1 MKSKWFAAWLL
12 ILSLLLSVAAAS
24 AEQLDDNAIREMEFE
39 RAIAL
44 GFMPEVC
51 VSSPDEFITYREFCQ
66 AVTTLVENY
75 KPDNMAYWQE
85 VSQNVSALD
94 EVMARRDAAIG
105 FLYASLAL
113 DCCYETLY
121 DIPGQ
126 PELTGL
132 FPTDW
137 SSAPWPGLPANF
149 QMHGKIPG
157 RPEDTSGYHGVQNTM
172 DAALWHSVLR
182 NSQFTE
188 FTLLEWDE
196 QNNLRIDENCTRR
209 EAMLGLIRL
218 LESAPNL
225 VEGNHYISVYDA
237 TTYDPAIITPEL
249 LAAPSD
255 LPEPTQAEL
264 TSEWRG
270 VGISH
275 YKEDVVYQEFTET
288 DIAFLADNGFNFTR
302 IFFGFHTLRYP
313 DYPDDPS
320 LINETE
326 LRDLD
331 QMLAWC
337 IKHGV
342 HLQISCHNTPSG
354 ENTYLEFGEA
364 EWEYYRAYWE
374 ALARR
379 YAGIPSRYL
388 SFDLANE
395 MHPSEGNMDYATGQM
410 RKIVES
416 IRAADPERI
425 QIISLVHTPPM
436 EWVENMAASGI
447 ALGVHPYR
455 PMYLCGG
462 DRDICPEDGEMKWP
476 YPYFPHLMPKGEKL
490 TLSGDIGGRKIGI
503 LFGAWVDQPFEIAFD
518 NGEAQSIPSL
528 VNGRFSGELW
538 LPIPQGVTQMTLS
551 CAQDLYLK
559 EIGIPEAGSWL
570 IPFDVPYGEDASGV
584 ADLHWDSTNGWTSE
598 KVVDGEFLYHDRVE
612 PVLKIAQKY
621 GVGCMVNESGLYS
634 ACDSVLKASYDEDL
648 YRALQEHG
656 ISWCVCEL
664 QTFAAHVQDSRDLFN
679 TEYETVYY
687 RLDSGA
693 RRSISYAPEV
703 LEAYRR
709 LSQE

>member
-44 GFMPEVC
+44 GFVPEVC

-132 FPTDW
+132 FPENW
-137 SSAPWPGLPANF
+137 GSAPWPRLPADF
-149 QMHGKIPG
+149 QMHGKVPG
-157 RPEDTSGYHGVQNTM
+157 RPEDTSGYGGVKNTM
-172 DAALWHSVLR
+172 DAALWYSVLR

-249 LAAPSD
+249 LAAPTA
-255 LPEPTQAEL
+255 LPDAAQTKLPGN
-264 TSEWRG
+264 WRG
-270 VGISH
+270 TGISH
-275 YKEDVVYQEFTET
+275 YKGGVVYQEFVET
-288 DIAFLADNGFNFTR
+288 DIAFLADNGMNFAR
-302 IFFGFHTLRYP
+302 IFFGPSSLRYP
-313 DYPDDPS
+313 EYPEDMT

-331 QMLAWC
+331 QLIAWG
-337 IKHGV
+337 IKYGV
-342 HLQISCHNTPSG
+342 HIQISFSLTPS
-354 ENTYLEFGEA
+354 EYDYFDRNET
-364 EWEYYRAYWE
+364 EWEYFRAYWK
-374 ALARR
+374 AIACR
-379 YAGIPSRYL
+379 YAEIPSRYL
-388 SFDLANE
+388 SFDLFNE
-395 MHPSEGNMDYATGQM
+395 LAPLHQDVEYSIQKMQ
-410 RKIVES
+410 RVVES
-416 IRAADPERI
+416 LRAADPDRI
-425 QIISLVHTPPM
+425 LLASFHDNPDM
-436 EWVENMAASGI
+436 EWVEGMAS
-447 ALGVHPYR
+447 LGVALSNHPYR
-455 PMYLCGG
+455 PMYICCG
-462 DRDICPEDGEMKWP
+462 DKDICPEDGEMKWP
-476 YPYFPHLMPKGEKL
+476 YPYFPHLMPEGEKL
-490 TLSGDIGGRKIGI
+490 TVSGDIGGKNIRIF
-503 LFGAWVDQPFEIAFD
+503 FGAWVDQPFEIAFD
-518 NGEAQSIPSL
+518 NGENLSIPSL
-528 VNGRFSGELW
+528 IDGRFNGELAVAV
-538 LPIPQGVTQMTLS
+538 PQGATQMTLS
-551 CAQDLYLK
+551 SAQDLYFK
-559 EIGIPEAGSWL
+559 EIGIPEADSWL
-570 IPFDVPYGEDASGV
+570 IPFDLPYGEDTSGV
-584 ADLHWDSTNGWTSE
+584 ADLRWDSVNGWTSE
-598 KVVDGEFLYHDRVE
+598 KVFDGESVYYNRCE
-612 PVLKIAQKY
+612 PVLKIAQEY
-621 GVGCMVNESGLYS
+621 GVGYMVNEAGLFSG
-634 ACDSVLKASYDEDL
+634 CDGALKASYDEDL
-648 YRALQEHG
+648 FRYLQDHG

-664 QTFAAHVQDSRDLFN
+664 QTFAAHVQDTKDLTN
-679 TEYETVYY
+679 TEYKTVYY
-687 RLDSGA
+687 RLESGA
-693 RRSISYAPEV
+693 RRSISYASEV
-703 LEAYRR
+703 LEAYHR
-709 LSQE
+709 LLQK